1 MSRRICFL
9 DLDSVLVDFISG
21 ALKALGVN
29 NYTIPLN
36 ESNMEKWP
44 GVNCTTEQFWLSI
57 DKTGEDFWA
66 ELEKYDYADE
76 LVSVCKSFGEVF
88 FLTSPSR
95 NPKCLSGKLIWV
107 QKHFPEL
114 QRKIVLTPAKYLC
127 AAPDRVLID
136 DTILKCDKFSKF
148 GGLSVLFPQE
158 YNRAWNDFSLLDRP
172 WGNSKVKYVEHYLRE
187 WKKNY

>member
-1 MSRRICFL
+1 MRKPLIFL
-9 DLDSVLVDFISG
+9 DLDNVLVDFIPG
-21 ALKALGVN
+21 ALKALGV
-29 NYTIPLN
+29 TSFSIPPN
-36 ESNMEKWP
+36 EPNMEKWP

-57 DKTGEDFWA
+57 DKTGEQFWA
-66 ELEKYDYADE
+66 ELKKYDYADE

-95 NPKCLSGKLIWV
+95 NPKCLSGKLMWV

-136 DTILKCDKFSKF
+136 DSQHKTDKFSKF

-158 YNRAWNDFSLLDRP
+158 YNKAWTDFLTPNSA
-172 WGNSKVKYVEHYLRE
+172 WGDSKVKYVEHYLRE